1 MPKLDVFDLEKNK
14 VGTVDLNSEIF
25 EFPINETVMHSVVR
39 WQLASR
45 RAGTASTKTR
55 GEVRGG
61 SSKPWKQKHTGR
73 ARHGSIRS
81 PIWRKGGVVFGPKPK
96 DWSFSL
102 PKKVRRQALKSA
114 LSLKL
119 KDERV
124 FVVDSLDL
132 EEIKTKNVAQFMNKF
147 DIDKGLVVID
157 QENENFVKSSRN
169 IKDLKVLNS
178 NGINVYD
185 LLKYEYLIFTKES
198 IDKLQGVLVN

>member
-1 MPKLDVFDLEKNK
+1 MPKLDIFDLEKNK

-45 RAGTASTKTR
+45 RAGSASTKTR

-61 SSKPWKQKHTGR
+61 SAKPWKQKNTGR

-102 PKKVRRQALKSA
+102 PKKIRRQALKSA

-119 KDERV
+119 KNERV
-124 FVVDSLDL
+124 FIVDSLDL
-132 EEIKTKNVAQFMNKF
+132 EKIKTKNVAQFMDKF
-147 DIDKGLVVID
+147 DIDKGLVIID

-169 IKDLKVLNS
+169 IKDLKVLN
-178 NGINVYD
+178 NKGINVYD